1 MQRCNGGEESFK
13 YRLSADEQALLLPK
27 MNAYC
32 QEHWNQT
39 LEECSAD
46 YLAEQWQDT
55 PEMQM

>member
-1 MQRCNGGEESFK
+1 
-13 YRLSADEQALLLPK
+13 
-27 MNAYC
+27 MNSYC

-46 YLAEQWQDT
+46 YLAEQCQDT